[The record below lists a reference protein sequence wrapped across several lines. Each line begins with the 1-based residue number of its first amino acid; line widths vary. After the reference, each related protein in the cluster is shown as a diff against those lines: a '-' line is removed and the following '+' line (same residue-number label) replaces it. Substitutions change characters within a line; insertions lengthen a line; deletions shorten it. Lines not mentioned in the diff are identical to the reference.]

1 MDKAI
6 TTYIAVLK
14 AEIEHLKSLL
24 EPHDTGHIH
33 TTISTLEH
41 RVREL
46 ESKKQWRQ
54 DQYIKSF
61 GGGGQK
67 TPKELPQVYL
77 EIPNQQINTNER
89 VGKNIEGK
97 ESENKG

>member
-1 MDKAI
+1 MDKGL

-14 AEIEHLKSLL
+14 AEIQHLKSKL
-24 EPHDTGHIH
+24 ELHDTGHIH
-33 TTISTLEH
+33 TTISTLQH
-41 RVREL
+41 RIKEL
-46 ESKKQWRQ
+46 ESKNQWHQ

-67 TPKELPQVYL
+67 TPKELPQVNL

-89 VGKNIEGK
+89 VGKNIED
-97 ESENKG
+97 KGVDD

>member
-14 AEIEHLKSLL
+14 AEIVHLKSKL

-46 ESKKQWRQ
+46 ESK
-54 DQYIKSF
+54 
-61 GGGGQK
+61 GQ
-67 TPKELPQVYL
+67 
-77 EIPNQQINTNER
+77 
-89 VGKNIEGK
+89 
-97 ESENKG
+97 